1 MRFLSYENDGAEW
14 GVVIT
19 DCDSGIEYVLDP
31 VKTQAFLDRYC
42 SDRTVGYF
50 LNRPL
55 FFEGKIPRNMI
66 AFLETGESGMTA
78 MRRMKDFVELF
89 IRQSDRTILEV
100 AAKKLDEVKFLP
112 PIPVP
117 RLLWGLV
124 GNGPAFARGKFHMKQ
139 LQLIPQGHHRPPS
152 AVFGHQRRTP
162 TLSGGNA
169 ELGIVIGKGGHRIP
183 MEEAMKHIAGF
194 TVVNDMC
201 HGLYANRIQE
211 LIRVGLNSEEY
222 AAQVRSTGN
231 PVPDGDIF
239 ATLSVSWSGKY
250 SDRMCCIG
258 PWITTPD
265 EVGDVYDLLSWT
277 RRSGELLGRGH
288 TGALLVGV
296 ERAIA
301 YYSSFATLYPGDIIH
316 FGTVAKDGYPFAAT
330 PDTREISMESEFEHI
345 GKLVTRVKL
354 NTPAEELAMP
364 PHELASPQKTLYIVY
379 GNSPKSGLKPLP
391 FPRFFATPGSACGLK
406 DASPVLFSSDIA
418 VSAEL
423 CVVISRRCRG
433 LRPEEVAA
441 HLAGIAPMLVIEN
454 LSLRIPPE
462 GATFAFDREWALPE
476 IYQRWGDGSNIVGG
490 FLPCDNFRMTL
501 DAGNEVVCYDTA
513 DYVLSVSEVVS
524 YISTCITLQQGD
536 VIALGRL
543 GNRLLLAGKGRV
555 TVTLKAGDET
565 IIQTIDPESVI

>member
-1 MRFLSYENDGAEW
+1 MRLLSYENDGVEW

-19 DCDSGIEYVLDP
+19 DRDSGIEYALDP
-31 VKTQAFLDRYC
+31 AKVRTFLDGYC

-50 LNRPL
+50 LNRPR
-55 FFEGKIPRNMI
+55 FFEGEIPRDMT
-66 AFLETGESGMTA
+66 AFLETGEAGMA
-78 MRRMKDFVELF
+78 AARRMKDFVELF

-124 GNGPAFARGKFHMKQ
+124 GNGPSFARGKPHMKQ
-139 LQLIPQGHHRPPS
+139 LQLVPQGHQRPPS
-152 AVFGHQRRTP
+152 TVFGHRRRTP
-162 TLSGGNA
+162 AVSGGNA
-169 ELGIVIGKGGHRIP
+169 ELGVVIGKGGRRIP
-183 MEEAMKHIAGF
+183 MEEAMTHVAGF

-211 LIRVGLNSEEY
+211 MIGSGLSGEEY
-222 AAQVRSTGN
+222 AAKVRSTGN

-250 SDRMCCIG
+250 SDRMCCVG

-277 RRSGELLGRGH
+277 RRNGELLGRGH

-301 YYSSFATLYPGDIIH
+301 YYSNFATLYPGDIIH
-316 FGTVAKDGYPFAAT
+316 FGTVAKDGYSFAAT
-330 PDTREISMESEFEHI
+330 PDARESSMESEFEHI
-345 GKLVTRVKL
+345 GNLVARVKL
-354 NTPAEELAMP
+354 NTPEEEFAMP
-364 PHELASPQKTLYIVY
+364 PRELASPQKTLHIVY
-379 GNSPKSGLKPLP
+379 GNSPKSGLEPLP
-391 FPRFFATPGSACGLK
+391 FPRFFATPGSACGSK
-406 DASPVLFSSDIA
+406 ETPPVLFSSDLA

-423 CVVISRRCRG
+423 CAVIGKRCRG

-441 HLAGIAPMLVIEN
+441 HLAGVAPMLVVEN

-462 GATFAFDREWALPE
+462 GATFAFGREWALPE
-476 IYQRWGDGSNIVGG
+476 IYQRWGDGANIVGG
-490 FLPCDNFRMTL
+490 FLASSRVRMTL
-501 DAGNEVVCYDTA
+501 DAGGESVCYDTA
-513 DYVLSVSEVVS
+513 DYTLGVPEVVS
-524 YISTCITLQQGD
+524 YISSCITLQEGD

-543 GNRLLLAGKGRV
+543 GGRLPLAGKGRV
-555 TVTLKAGDET
+555 TVTLKAAGET
-565 IIQTIDPESVI
+565 IIQTIDPETVV